1 MSGYLNQ
8 LAALTLNQVQ
18 PVQPRLASRFETP
31 VDRDGNDNIKLDVA
45 QELPVSAPPIHPQFS
60 MVSPSDNLI
69 SKEVETAPTLPVS
82 VPPIHPQ
89 PSMVSA
95 SDHSISQKVETAP
108 TGDRMMRNTNGH
120 DQPQASE
127 QTGLRTEKLK
137 LRNDQQAPVLSQSV
151 SAINQEQASRAVP
164 PVNKPVAA
172 EFQETH
178 KNPKPIESTH
188 TRIERLQEHFFTE
201 TTHKE
206 LIIKAVTSLDSGEKN
221 EKAGEISHSVPVK
234 PANIA
239 VRSAQSTIESLPVKQ
254 AGNQHIPF
262 AQSDTETTPAPTIQ
276 VTIGRIEIRATQTAE
291 KSTAKPR
298 AASTAMSLDDYLSRR
313 NGGRI

>member
-1 MSGYLNQ
+1 MSGYLNH

-18 PVQPRLASRFETP
+18 PVQPRLASRFEAP
-31 VDRDGNDNIKLDVA
+31 LNKDGIDHIQQDVA
-45 QELPVSAPPIHPQFS
+45 QEFPLSAPPIH
-60 MVSPSDNLI
+60 
-69 SKEVETAPTLPVS
+69 A
-82 VPPIHPQ
+82 Q
-89 PSMVSA
+89 PSIVSA
-95 SDHSISQKVETAP
+95 SDHSISQKVESVPA
-108 TGDRMMRNTNGH
+108 GDRMMRNTNGH

-137 LRNDQQAPVLSQSV
+137 LRNDQQAPVFNQSV
-151 SAINQEQASRAVP
+151 SAINQEQANHAAP

-178 KNPKPIESTH
+178 KNPKPVESTH

-206 LIIKAVTSLDSGEKN
+206 LVIKAVTPLDSGEKN
-221 EKAGEISHSVPVK
+221 EKADEMPHSAPVK
-234 PANIA
+234 PTSIA
-239 VRSAQSTIESLPVKQ
+239 VRPAQTTIEPLPAKQ

-262 AQSDTETTPAPTIQ
+262 AQSDTDTTPAPTIQ

>member
-1 MSGYLNQ
+1 MSGYLNH

-31 VDRDGNDNIKLDVA
+31 VNGEGIDNSNLDLNLEVPM
-45 QELPVSAPPIHPQFS
+45 PVQ
-60 MVSPSDNLI
+60 
-69 SKEVETAPTLPVS
+69 
-82 VPPIHPQ
+82 PIHPQ
-89 PSMVSA
+89 PSIVSA
-95 SDHSISQKVETAP
+95 SDHSISQKVESAP
-108 TGDRMMRNTNGH
+108 AGDRMMRNTNGH

-137 LRNDQQAPVLSQSV
+137 LRDDQQAPVFNQSIF
-151 SAINQEQASRAVP
+151 AINQEQASRAAP

-206 LIIKAVTSLDSGEKN
+206 LVIKAVTPLDSGEKN
-221 EKAGEISHSVPVK
+221 EKTDEMPHSAPVK

-262 AQSDTETTPAPTIQ
+262 AQSDANTTPAPTIQ

>member
-1 MSGYLNQ
+1 
-8 LAALTLNQVQ
+8 
-18 PVQPRLASRFETP
+18 
-31 VDRDGNDNIKLDVA
+31 
-45 QELPVSAPPIHPQFS
+45 
-60 MVSPSDNLI
+60 
-69 SKEVETAPTLPVS
+69 
-82 VPPIHPQ
+82 
-89 PSMVSA
+89 
-95 SDHSISQKVETAP
+95 
-108 TGDRMMRNTNGH
+108 MMRNTNGH
-120 DQPQASE
+120 DQPKASE
-127 QTGLRTEKLK
+127 QTGLSTEKLK
-137 LRNDQQAPVLSQSV
+137 LRNDQQTPVFNQSV
-151 SAINQEQASRAVP
+151 SAINQEQASHAAL

-206 LIIKAVTSLDSGEKN
+206 LVIKAVTPLDSGEKN
-221 EKAGEISHSVPVK
+221 EKTDEMPHSAPVK

-262 AQSDTETTPAPTIQ
+262 AQSDANTTPAPTIQ